1 MSLHAW
7 MTHMN
12 GYRKWVGDDSVNYG
26 VKAYLRMGS
35 IEQIA
40 LSELGVSFDHDTHKK
55 AMAIRLSNKM
65 QKKSVVASSL
75 MKMSGLF

>member
-1 MSLHAW
+1 
-7 MTHMN
+7 MN
-12 GYRKWVGDDSVNYG
+12 GYRKSVGDDSVNYG

-40 LSELGVSFDHDTHKK
+40 LSELGVSFDPDIHEK
-55 AMAIRLSNKM
+55 AMDLRLSNKM

-75 MKMSGLF
+75 MKMSAVPI